1 MLRSSQPHRSDGRGG
16 EKRGTV
22 QEARQGPRQS
32 SLRTQKKESQEDMPS
47 AEEMPVK
54 LKS

>member
-1 MLRSSQPHRSDGRGG
+1 MLRSNQPHRSDGRGG

-22 QEARQGPRQS
+22 QEVRQGPRQC
-32 SLRTQKKESQEDMPS
+32 SLHTQKKESQEDMPS